1 MTLSSVCDS
10 PHLSP
15 NPALPLPP
23 EASSPLC
30 PMEPSSHCGLG
41 PCPVPPAP
49 FHCGHWS
56 LPQVSAPPPPD
67 PENQEAGQCSSSLSK
82 LECQCNGKN
91 SSQQIF
97 LPLVLQGREGW
108 SRKICW
114 LLFLPLHWAV
124 WPQPSWP
131 QSTRLS
137 TSTLGGPKGPALPA
151 LEHHAALEC
160 GEAGQRGRSPPGPKA
175 LGCWAARP
183 LPSRPRCARTP
194 KPGRAAPAPLAPE
207 HQEAGSPGRA
217 GHLQSEKQDGEKG
230 RSVDGPHPGCLGR
243 LSFPCRPWFVFLF
256 W

>member
-1 MTLSSVCDS
+1 MFATAPISPPTQPCPFHPRPHPLSVQWS
-10 PHLSP
+10 PAHIVGMA
-15 NPALPLPP
+15 PALCPQPP
-23 EASSPLC
+23 SIVAT
-30 PMEPSSHCGLG
+30 G
-41 PCPVPPAP
+41 PCPRFAPVLPP
-49 FHCGHWS
+49 G
-56 LPQVSAPPPPD
+56 
-67 PENQEAGQCSSSLSK
+67 PENQEARQCSSSLSK

-97 LPLVLQGREGW
+97 LPLVLRGWEGW
-108 SRKICW
+108 SRKIFW

-137 TSTLGGPKGPALPA
+137 TSTLGGTKGPALPA
-151 LEHHAALEC
+151 TEHHAALEC
-160 GEAGQRGRSPPGPKA
+160 GEARQRGRSPPGPKA